1 MSEVFPTSNDSQHQ
15 QTVFKIFQEHFSR
28 EILVRMS
35 RDTITFS
42 RYRYG
47 THATLLS
54 VDMLYRFI
62 SVLLTMCTNPVQ
74 HFVDY
79 WSDDPNVCNDY
90 IKETLD
96 MDLFLLFWN
105 NLRYYDTRGNV
116 NLAEDQLQD
125 LDESGYNTR
134 DYVAYMEFAKSYEK
148 ERQVDPVLNRINA
161 LRLKLQELWMLSFAN
176 NNPNLMQNVDQHLIL
191 LSGDILFQAF
201 NSDQPSGFDVNMTC
215 NNFTGYICGIQLNQI
230 IDENDY
236 SKPETLE
243 NAFNIASSFK
253 SMINAQHLNKV
264 KLVHRTR
271 KLSNKIFMLLLQ
283 ISVFNSFVVFKS
295 QNPKV
300 VCSIKDFYFWLSSEL
315 RNQAK
320 QHRIYFLQKKGVYNQ
335 PKIQRIIR
343 THSVQGI
350 QHQKLTERKCV
361 LCFKSASYYCNA
373 CKSTYCQQC
382 SEAHVDDILQT
393 ISVQK

>member
-1 MSEVFPTSNDSQHQ
+1 MSEEFPVLNDSEHQHTIFKLFQ
-15 QTVFKIFQEHFSR
+15 QHYSR
-28 EILVRMS
+28 EILSKVAL
-35 RDTITFS
+35 DTSLFMRI
-42 RYRYG
+42 RYG
-47 THATLLS
+47 RDITQLS
-54 VDMLYRFI
+54 FDRLYRLI

-161 LRLKLQELWMLSFAN
+161 LRLKLQELWMLSFAS

-191 LSGDILFQAF
+191 LSGDILFQAL
-201 NSDQPSGFDVNMTC
+201 NSDKPSGFDVNMTC
-215 NNFTGYICGIQLNQI
+215 NNFTGYICGIQLNPTGG
-230 IDENDY
+230 NDY
-236 SKPETLE
+236 IKPEALE

-253 SMINAQHLNKV
+253 SIINAEHLNRV
-264 KLVHRTR
+264 KFVHKTR
-271 KLSNKIFMLLLQ
+271 KLSNRIFMLLLQ
-283 ISVFNSFVVFKS
+283 ISVFNSFLVFKS

-300 VCSIKDFYFWLSSEL
+300 VCSIKDFYFWLASEL

-320 QHRIYFLQKKGVYNQ
+320 YHRIFVLKKKGQYDQ
-335 PKIQRIIR
+335 PKVQRIIR
-343 THSVQGI
+343 IHSVKGI
-350 QHQKLTERKCV
+350 KHRKITQSNCV
-361 LCFKSASYYCNA
+361 LCFKCASCYCKA
-373 CKSTYCQQC
+373 CNYFYCKQC
-382 SEAHVDDILQT
+382 SVAHVDDILQT
-393 ISVQK
+393 ISFQQ

>member
-1 MSEVFPTSNDSQHQ
+1 MSEEFPVLNDSEHQHTIFKLFQ
-15 QTVFKIFQEHFSR
+15 QHYSR
-28 EILVRMS
+28 EILSKVAL
-35 RDTITFS
+35 DTSLFMRI
-42 RYRYG
+42 RYG
-47 THATLLS
+47 RDITQLS
-54 VDMLYRFI
+54 FDRLYRLI

-161 LRLKLQELWMLSFAN
+161 LRLKLQELWMLSFAS

-191 LSGDILFQAF
+191 LSGDILFQAL
-201 NSDQPSGFDVNMTC
+201 NSDKPSGFDVNMTC
-215 NNFTGYICGIQLNQI
+215 NNFTGYICGIQLNPTGG
-230 IDENDY
+230 NDY
-236 SKPETLE
+236 IKPEALE

-253 SMINAQHLNKV
+253 SIINAEHLNRV
-264 KLVHRTR
+264 KFVHKTR
-271 KLSNKIFMLLLQ
+271 KLSNRIFMLLLQ
-283 ISVFNSFVVFKS
+283 ISVFNSFLVFKS

-300 VCSIKDFYFWLSSEL
+300 VCSIKDFYFWLASEL

-320 QHRIYFLQKKGVYNQ
+320 YHRIRYLSRHGNYDL
-335 PKIQRIIR
+335 PKIQKIIR
-343 THSVQGI
+343 SHSVKGI
-350 QHQKLTERKCV
+350 KANKVTRRQCA
-361 LCFKSASYYCNA
+361 LCFKKHISCQHCRACDSFYCKECSAV
-373 CKSTYCQQC
+373 
-382 SEAHVDDILQT
+382 HIDDIIQTLQL
-393 ISVQK
+393 I

>member
-1 MSEVFPTSNDSQHQ
+1 MSEVFPVLNDSEHQH
-15 QTVFKIFQEHFSR
+15 TIFKIFQQHYSR
-28 EILVRMS
+28 EILLKVAH
-35 RDTITFS
+35 DTSIFM
-42 RYRYG
+42 RLRYG
-47 THATLLS
+47 RDIILLS
-54 VDMLYRFI
+54 IDKLYRFI

-79 WSDDPNVCNDY
+79 WSDDPNICNDY

-148 ERQVDPVLNRINA
+148 EHRIDPVINRINA
-161 LRLKLQELWMLSFAN
+161 LRLKLQELWMLSFAS

-191 LSGDILFQAF
+191 LNGDILFQAF

-215 NNFTGYICGIQLNQI
+215 NNFTGYICGIQLNPTG
-230 IDENDY
+230 ENDNI
-236 SKPETLE
+236 KPEALE

-253 SMINAQHLNKV
+253 SIINAEHLNRV
-264 KLVHRTR
+264 KFVHKTR
-271 KLSNKIFMLLLQ
+271 KLSNRIFMLLLQ
-283 ISVFNSFVVFKS
+283 ISVFNSFIVFKS
-295 QNPKV
+295 QNPTV
-300 VCSIKDFYFWLSSEL
+300 VCSIKDFYFWLASEL

-320 QHRIYFLQKKGVYNQ
+320 YHRIFILKKEGEYDQ

-343 THSVQGI
+343 MHSVKGI
-350 QHQKLTERKCV
+350 KHRKITQSNCV
-361 LCFKSASYYCNA
+361 LCFKYASCYCKA
-373 CKSTYCQQC
+373 CNYFYCKQC
-382 SEAHVDDILQT
+382 SVAHVDDILQT
-393 ISVQK
+393 MQLI